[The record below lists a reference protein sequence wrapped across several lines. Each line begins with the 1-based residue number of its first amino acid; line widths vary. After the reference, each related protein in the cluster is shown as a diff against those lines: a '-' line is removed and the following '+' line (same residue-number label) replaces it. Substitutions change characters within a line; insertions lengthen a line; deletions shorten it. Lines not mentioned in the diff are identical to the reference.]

1 MKVAVIL
8 PALLAASIPLAPL
21 AYADPGQA
29 GLSRSF
35 AEAGGPFI
43 GSWGAHGE
51 SVTVNADGSGVE
63 TSRMGAMNFK
73 LGSVQGPPTWD
84 TAYGNVTG
92 GVLQRGAFVTLQ
104 LVDGGNGMNFSAGG
118 GDSNFPFCKI
128 VNGNKVNSAD
138 CGA

>member
-1 MKVAVIL
+1 
-8 PALLAASIPLAPL
+8 
-21 AYADPGQA
+21 
-29 GLSRSF
+29 
-35 AEAGGPFI
+35 
-43 GSWGAHGE
+43 
-51 SVTVNADGSGVE
+51 
-63 TSRMGAMNFK
+63 MNFT

-104 LVDGGNGMNFSAGG
+104 LVDGGNGMDFSAGG

-128 VNGNKVNSAD
+128 VNGSRVNNAD

>member
-1 MKVAVIL
+1 VKVALIV
-8 PALLAASIPLAPL
+8 PAVLVASLSLAPV

-43 GSWGAHGE
+43 GSWAAHGE
-51 SVTVNADGSGVE
+51 SVTVNSDGSGVE
-63 TSRMGAMNFK
+63 KSRMGTMNFT
-73 LGSVQGPPTWD
+73 LGSVQGPPAWD

-128 VNGNKVNSAD
+128 VNGSKVNSAD